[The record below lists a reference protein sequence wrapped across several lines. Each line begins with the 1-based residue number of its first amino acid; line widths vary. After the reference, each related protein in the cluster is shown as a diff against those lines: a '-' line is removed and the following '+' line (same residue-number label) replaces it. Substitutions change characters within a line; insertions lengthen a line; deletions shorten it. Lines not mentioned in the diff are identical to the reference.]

1 MLQQQLPTLL
11 YFDDNGTIDCTWPL
25 PKKVNSVMYGKLDF
39 SRKIWLT
46 FFLFYFSLNSR
57 FSPHQILSNG
67 SIFLNPEH
75 FVKYSFS
82 LGMRLQCCNCSRSF
96 TTFNYLQPFEEVKSR
111 AVNYNQGSETVY
123 EMYISS
129 AIKEI
134 KSCW

>member
-1 MLQQQLPTLL
+1 
-11 YFDDNGTIDCTWPL
+11 
-25 PKKVNSVMYGKLDF
+25 MYGKLDF

-46 FFLFYFSLNSR
+46 FFLFYFSSNSR
-57 FSPHQILSNG
+57 FFPHQILSNG

-111 AVNYNQGSETVY
+111 AVNYNQGSITVY
-123 EMYISS
+123 QGEKTKTQATKNQNSRICLQKFKIL
-129 AIKEI
+129 AIKNKI
-134 KSCW
+134 